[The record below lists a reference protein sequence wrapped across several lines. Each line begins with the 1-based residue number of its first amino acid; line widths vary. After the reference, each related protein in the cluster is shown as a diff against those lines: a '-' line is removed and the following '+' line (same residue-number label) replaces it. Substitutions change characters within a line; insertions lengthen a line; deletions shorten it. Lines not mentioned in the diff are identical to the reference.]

1 MRCFSTAT
9 GAPLGA
15 PLVGH
20 TAAVTSVAFHPA
32 HPGGQVLLTASL
44 DGTIRSWNAQDG
56 SAGAVLA
63 APGPVESMAVPG
75 GRSQHARDVIFLSC
89 WQRRGEDDGAEGGRV
104 HAFSLGK
111 GKSVDKLAK
120 TLVPPPLVASPK
132 GTFLG
137 TFERNTVTV
146 WPLAQRETGASLE
159 KRALRLRHTKHVT
172 ALAFDM
178 NDGSVAAARASAS

>member
-63 APGPVESMAVPG
+63 AVSYT
-75 GRSQHARDVIFLSC
+75 HL
-89 WQRRGEDDGAEGGRV
+89 
-104 HAFSLGK
+104 
-111 GKSVDKLAK
+111 
-120 TLVPPPLVASPK
+120 TLPTTPYV
-132 GTFLG
+132 
-137 TFERNTVTV
+137 
-146 WPLAQRETGASLE
+146 
-159 KRALRLRHTKHVT
+159 
-172 ALAFDM
+172 
-178 NDGSVAAARASAS
+178 